1 MEYGVIQAT
10 SADGWKAGKRAEELG
25 FDSIWFE
32 DSQMVVADPFMAMAT
47 TAMET
52 KKIRLGTGV
61 CIPSNRIP
69 PSTANMLATVNQ
81 LAPGRVNWGVGT
93 GFSGRRAMG
102 MPAIKIKDFDAYI
115 GAVQGLLDRETVD
128 WEFEGQE
135 RKIKFLNPERDLFN
149 TTDPV
154 HFHIAAMGPRGRE
167 LTARRNSN
175 WIHLYSTAEL
185 AASDMQEMNS
195 AYAEAGRNPDDF
207 KKTAFL
213 LGGVIHDDE
222 TADSPRVRA
231 QAGPMAAVVLHN
243 LMETQ
248 YGDLGTGGV
257 GDNQLM
263 AAYHDLYDSYQPD
276 DARYLSLHRG
286 HCLFLRDDEEPL
298 LSGDFI
304 KNASFTGT
312 VDELADK
319 VKALRDAGYT
329 EATFLILPHH
339 PDMLDDWARV
349 MDKVG

>member
-10 SADGWKAGKRAEELG
+10 GADGWKAGKRAEELG
-25 FDSIWFE
+25 FDAIWFE

-52 KKIRLGTGV
+52 KKIKLGTGV

-102 MPAIKIKDFDAYI
+102 MPAIKIKDFDHYI
-115 GAVQGLLDRETVD
+115 GAVQGLLNRETVEID
-128 WEFEGQE
+128 IEGE
-135 RKIKFLNPERDLFN
+135 CRKVKFLNPERDLFN

-154 HFHIAAMGPRGRE
+154 HVHVAAMGPRGRA
-167 LTARRNSN
+167 LTANRNCN
-175 WIHLYSTAEL
+175 WIHLYSTVEY
-185 AASDMQEMNS
+185 AASDIQEMNS
-195 AYAEAGRNPDDF
+195 AYAEAGQNPDDF
-207 KKTAFL
+207 KKTAFV
-213 LGGVIHDDE
+213 LGAVVRDGE
-222 TADSPRVRA
+222 TCDSPRVKA
-231 QAGPMAAVVLHN
+231 QAGPMAAVVIHN

-248 YGDLGTGGV
+248 YGDLGTGGI

-263 AAYHDLYDSYQPD
+263 SAYSDLYESYAPD
-276 DARYLSLHRG
+276 DARYLTLHRG

-298 LSGDFI
+298 ITGDFI

-319 VKALRDAGYT
+319 VKAMRDAGYT
-329 EATFLILPHH
+329 EVTFVILPDH
-339 PDMLDDWARV
+339 PDMVDDWARV
-349 MDKVG
+349 MEKVG